1 MTGVLPSVRRVVL
14 AALMAAALM
23 LGAVSV
29 HAMAEDSVGA
39 SSSGVHVMAAHDHS
53 MHGGAMAGSMTASMV
68 GSATVAMTGS
78 GCDGACELGGALIT
92 VLCVAAA
99 VALAVL
105 LFLPGAASARGI
117 LGRVVVY
124 APAFEGR
131 GRPVR
136 TPDLLQLSISRT

>member
-1 MTGVLPSVRRVVL
+1 
-14 AALMAAALM
+14 MAAALI

-29 HAMAEDSVGA
+29 HAMAQGSVDA
-39 SSSGVHVMAAHDHS
+39 SSSGAHVMAAPDHS
-53 MHGGAMAGSMTASMV
+53 MHTGAMAAPLV
-68 GSATVAMTGS
+68 GS
-78 GCDGACELGGALIT
+78 GCDAACQVGGALIA
-92 VLCVAAA
+92 VLCVAAV

-124 APAFEGR
+124 APAFEAR

-136 TPDLLQLSISRT
+136 TPSLLQLSISRT